1 MKIRYA
7 YTDRFSLG
15 IVIGG
20 GEISI
25 ALVLIIIDIKLWQI

>member
-1 MKIRYA
+1 MKIETN

-15 IVIGG
+15 IVICNN
-20 GEISI
+20 EISI

>member
-1 MKIRYA
+1 MKIETN

-15 IVIGG
+15 IVIGKN
-20 GEISI
+20 EISI